1 MKNLAITIPVF
12 NEEKTIEKV
21 VVGWSSVLDQ
31 SEFDIILINDG
42 SIDNT
47 QTILSDLEKKIKNLV
62 IINKKNEGHGMSV
75 IKGYKY
81 AVDNNY
87 SYIFQTD
94 SDDQFSPTD
103 FEKFWSKR
111 NRLDE
116 FDIILGS
123 RKIRNDPIL
132 RIFLSKVILRNILK
146 IFFGKNLVDPNIPYR
161 LMSRNFTLKFL
172 KTEPENY
179 IAPNIIMSLFANDV
193 LSIDVLHYKRIY
205 GEVSWSIMKLYN
217 FGKRLLSDLNNFRKT
232 NNIKK

>member
-47 QTILSDLEKKIKNLV
+47 QTILSGLEKKIKNLV
-62 IINKKNEGHGMSV
+62 IINKKNEGHGVSV

-81 AVDNNY
+81 AVENNY

-103 FEKFWSKR
+103 FEKFWSIR
-111 NRLDE
+111 NRLGE
-116 FDIILGS
+116 FDIIMGS

-132 RIFLSKVILRNILK
+132 RIFLSKVILRKILK

-172 KTEPENY
+172 KIEPEKY

-193 LSIDVLHYKRIY
+193 LSIDVSHYKRIY

-217 FGKRLLSDLNNFRKT
+217 FGKRLMSDLNNFRKI
-232 NNIKK
+232 NKIKK

>member
-1 MKNLAITIPVF
+1 MNLT
-12 NEEKTIEKV
+12 
-21 VVGWSSVLDQ
+21 S
-31 SEFDIILINDG
+31 
-42 SIDNT
+42 
-47 QTILSDLEKKIKNLV
+47 
-62 IINKKNEGHGMSV
+62 
-75 IKGYKY
+75 
-81 AVDNNY
+81 
-87 SYIFQTD
+87 
-94 SDDQFSPTD
+94 
-103 FEKFWSKR
+103 FWVQ
-111 NRLDE
+111 E
-116 FDIILGS
+116 
-123 RKIRNDPIL
+123 KIRNDPIL

>member
-21 VVGWSSVLDQ
+21 VVGWSRVLDQ

-47 QTILSDLEKKIKNLV
+47 QTILSGLEKKIKNLV
-62 IINKKNEGHGMSV
+62 IINKKNEGHGVSV

-81 AVDNNY
+81 AVENNY

-205 GEVSWSIMKLYN
+205 GEASWSIMKLYN